1 VLRLLTIL
9 TVAVG
14 LVLGPPTAAAAK
26 KHRTEEP
33 SPSPTPSP
41 TQPPSPTPTESGA
54 PTPEPSPSEEPF
66 PEPEKPGFFD
76 LIGRIRYAISQWFS
90 NLVTSAL
97 RPVFDFLT
105 RTVFST
111 PDVVTNDR
119 ITQLWGISLAVANA
133 LLLLFLLFGAGLVTA
148 GGGLTSQL
156 TAKELLPRLLVAAIA
171 ANISLIVLGWLIDLS
186 NALSQAVLGSLTP
199 SEVSRLMVRFLSNA
213 ALGNPFLALLA
224 LALIVFGI
232 LVIITYVIRAAAL
245 VVLTAGAPLLLV
257 CHALPQTEGY
267 AQQWWRAVL
276 ALLVAPV
283 AQSLL
288 LATAF
293 RVMLT
298 GSGVLGLPIGRGFI
312 DILVIGT
319 LLYFLFKV
327 PFWMLKAAFSN
338 AGTRAAIQVKRVGR
352 AAAKAVT
359 PA

>member
-1 VLRLLTIL
+1 VARLLL
-9 TVAVG
+9 VAAVALG
-14 LVLGPPTAAAAK
+14 VVLALPSASAAENHGPQ
-26 KHRTEEP
+26 EE
-33 SPSPTPSP
+33 PSPTPSVS
-41 TQPPSPTPTESGA
+41 PSPK
-54 PTPEPSPSEEPF
+54 PEPSPEDPF

-97 RPVFDFLT
+97 RPVFDFLGG
-105 RTVFST
+105 TVFST
-111 PDVVTNDR
+111 PAVATNDR
-119 ITQLWGISLAVANA
+119 IVQLWGISLGIADA
-133 LLLLFLLFGAGLVTA
+133 LLLLFLLFGAGLVTVS
-148 GGGLTSQL
+148 GGLSSQL

-171 ANISLIVLGWLIDLS
+171 ANVSLIVLLYLTDLS
-186 NALSQAVLGSLTP
+186 NALARGVLGSLSP
-199 SEVSRLMVRFLSNA
+199 SEVSRLMVRSLADA

-224 LALIVFGI
+224 LALIAFGI

-245 VVLTAGAPLLLV
+245 VVLAAAAPLLLV

-267 AQQWWRAVL
+267 AQAWWRAVL
-276 ALLVAPV
+276 ALLAAPV

-288 LATAF
+288 LAAAF

-298 GSGVLGLPIGRGFI
+298 SDGVLGLPIGSGLI

-327 PFWMLKAAFSN
+327 PFWMLKAAFSQ
-338 AGTRAAIQVKRVGR
+338 AGTRTVFQIKHAAR

>member
-1 VLRLLTIL
+1 VLRLLLVLAI
-9 TVAVG
+9 VAG
-14 LVLGPPTAAAAK
+14 LVLAPPTVADAR
-26 KHRTEEP
+26 KHRSGEPSPAP
-33 SPSPTPSP
+33 SPSPTP
-41 TQPPSPTPTESGA
+41 TPTPTQTA
-54 PTPEPSPSEEPF
+54 TPGPSPSEDPF

-97 RPVFDFLT
+97 HPVFDFLG

-111 PDVVTNDR
+111 PDVASNDR
-119 ITQLWGISLAVANA
+119 ITQLWTISLAVANA

-171 ANISLIVLGWLIDLS
+171 ANVSLIVLGWLIDLS
-186 NALSQAVLGSLTP
+186 NALARGVLGSLSP
-199 SEVSRLMVRFLSNA
+199 DEVSRLMVRFLSNA

-245 VVLTAGAPLLLV
+245 VVLTAAAPLLLV

-267 AQQWWRAVL
+267 AQQWWRAIL

-288 LATAF
+288 LAAAF
-293 RVMLT
+293 RVMLSGT
-298 GSGVLGLPIGRGFI
+298 GVLGLPIGSGFI

-338 AGTRAAIQVKRVGR
+338 AGSRAIIQVKRVGR
-352 AAAKAVT
+352 AAAKAAT
-359 PA
+359 PS

>member
-1 VLRLLTIL
+1 VLRLLL
-9 TVAVG
+9 VVAIVVG
-14 LVLGPPTAAAAK
+14 LVLALPTVAAAK
-26 KHRTEEP
+26 KHRPEEP
-33 SPSPTPSP
+33 SPSPTPSA
-41 TQPPSPTPTESGA
+41 TPTPTPTPSGSL
-54 PTPEPSPSEEPF
+54 TPEPSPSEDPF

-97 RPVFDFLT
+97 RPVFDFLGG
-105 RTVFST
+105 TVFST
-111 PDVVTNDR
+111 PDVASNDR
-119 ITQLWGISLAVANA
+119 IVQLWGISLAIADA

-148 GGGLTSQL
+148 GGGLSSQL

-171 ANISLIVLGWLIDLS
+171 ANVSLIVLGYLIDLS
-186 NALSQAVLGSLTP
+186 NALSRGVLGSLSP
-199 SEVSRLMVRFLSNA
+199 SEVSRLMVRSLSNA

-245 VVLTAGAPLLLV
+245 VVLTAAAPLLLV

-267 AQQWWRAVL
+267 AQQWWRAIL

-288 LATAF
+288 LAAAF
-293 RVMLT
+293 RVMLSGT
-298 GSGVLGLPIGRGFI
+298 GVLGLPIGSGFI

-338 AGTRAAIQVKRVGR
+338 AGSKAILQVKRAGR

>member
-1 VLRLLTIL
+1 MPRTLLIL
-9 TVAVG
+9 ALTAG
-14 LVLGPPTAAAAK
+14 LALAHHGAATAQEHPP
-26 KHRTEEP
+26 EEP
-33 SPSPTPSP
+33 VPGPTPTPSP
-41 TQPPSPTPTESGA
+41 QASAS
-54 PTPEPSPSEEPF
+54 PTPEPEAEPTEDPF

-97 RPVFDFLT
+97 RPVFDFLG

-111 PDVVTNDR
+111 PQIASNER
-119 ITQLWGISLAVANA
+119 IVGLWGISLGIADA
-133 LLLLFLLFGAGLVTA
+133 LLLLFLLFGAGLVTM

-156 TAKELLPRLLVAAIA
+156 TAKELLPRLVVAAIA
-171 ANISLIVLGWLIDLS
+171 ANVSLIVLRILTDLS
-186 NALSQAVLGSLTP
+186 NSLARGVMGSLEPT
-199 SEVSRLMVRFLSNA
+199 EVARLMVRILANA

-224 LALIVFGI
+224 LALIAFGM

-245 VVLTAGAPLLLV
+245 VVLVAAAPLMLV
-257 CHALPQTEGY
+257 CHGLPQTEGY
-267 AQQWWRAVL
+267 AQAWWRAVL

-288 LATAF
+288 LAAAF

-298 GSGVLGLPIGRGFI
+298 SSGVLGLPIGSGLI

-327 PFWMLKAAFSN
+327 PFWMLRTAFSQ
-338 AGTRAAIQVKRVGR
+338 AGSRAVVQVKQVAR
-352 AAAKAVT
+352 AAARAVT

>member
-1 VLRLLTIL
+1 VLRSLLIVVI
-9 TVAVG
+9 VAG
-14 LVLGPPTAAAAK
+14 LVLAAPSVASAK
-26 KHRTEEP
+26 KHRP
-33 SPSPTPSP
+33 GQASPSPTPSP
-41 TQPPSPTPTESGA
+41 APAPAPSPTETAS
-54 PTPEPSPSEEPF
+54 PEPSPSEDPF

-111 PDVVTNDR
+111 PDVAGNNR
-119 ITQLWGISLAVANA
+119 ITQLWGISLAVADA

-171 ANISLIVLGWLIDLS
+171 ANVSLIVLGWLIDLS
-186 NALSQAVLGSLTP
+186 NALAQGVLGSLTP
-199 SEVSRLMVRFLSNA
+199 EEVSRLMVRFLGNG

-224 LALIVFGI
+224 LVLIVFGI
-232 LVIITYVIRAAAL
+232 LVIITYIIRAAAL
-245 VVLTAGAPLLLV
+245 VVLTAAAPLLLV

-267 AQQWWRAVL
+267 AQQWWRAIL
-276 ALLVAPV
+276 ALLAAPV

-288 LATAF
+288 LAAAF

-298 GSGVLGLPIGRGFI
+298 GSGVLGLPIGSGLI

-327 PFWMLKAAFSN
+327 PFWMLKAAFSSS
-338 AGTRAAIQVKRVGR
+338 GTRAVLQIKRIGR

-359 PA
+359 PS

>member
-1 VLRLLTIL
+1 MRVFLALAL
-9 TVAVG
+9 AVG
-14 LVLGPPTAAAAK
+14 LMLALPGASAANSHGNREQRSPPPT
-26 KHRTEEP
+26 
-33 SPSPTPSP
+33 PSPTPSA
-41 TQPPSPTPTESGA
+41 TASPTRSASPL
-54 PTPEPSPSEEPF
+54 PEPRPTEEPF

-76 LIGRIRYAISQWFS
+76 IIGRVRYAISQWFA

-97 RPVFDFLT
+97 RPVFDFLG

-111 PDVVTNDR
+111 PAVASNDR
-119 ITQLWGISLAVANA
+119 IVQLWGISLAVADA
-133 LLLLFLLFGAGLVTA
+133 VLLLFLLFGAGLVTVS
-148 GGGLTSQL
+148 GGLSSQL

-171 ANISLIVLGWLIDLS
+171 ANVSLIVLNHLTDLS
-186 NALSQAVLGSLTP
+186 NALSRGVMGSLTP
-199 SEVSRLMVRFLSNA
+199 SEVSRLMIRFLAHA

-245 VVLTAGAPLLLV
+245 VVLTAAAPLLLIG
-257 CHALPQTEGY
+257 HALPHTEGY
-267 AQQWWRAVL
+267 AQSWWRAVI
-276 ALLVAPV
+276 ALLLAPV

-288 LATAF
+288 LAAAF

-298 GSGVLGLPIGRGFI
+298 GNGVLGLPIGSGFI

-327 PFWMLKAAFSN
+327 PFWMLRAAFSQ
-338 AGTRAAIQVKRVGR
+338 AGARAVVHIKQAARAATRAA
-352 AAAKAVT
+352 

>member
-1 VLRLLTIL
+1 VLRLLLVL
-9 TVAVG
+9 TMTVG
-14 LVLGPPTAAAAK
+14 LVLAPLTAPANKHPP
-26 KHRTEEP
+26 EEP
-33 SPSPTPSP
+33 APAPTSSATTTPTPTPSG
-41 TQPPSPTPTESGA
+41 S

-66 PEPEKPGFFD
+66 PEPERPGFFD

-97 RPVFDFLT
+97 RPVFDFLGG
-105 RTVFST
+105 TVFSS
-111 PDVVTNDR
+111 PDVASNDR
-119 ITQLWGISLAVANA
+119 IVQLWSISLAIADA

-148 GGGLTSQL
+148 GGGLSSQL
-156 TAKELLPRLLVAAIA
+156 MAKELLPRLLVAAIA
-171 ANISLIVLGWLIDLS
+171 ANVSLIVLGYLTDLS
-186 NALSQAVLGSLTP
+186 NALSRGVLGSLEP
-199 SEVSRLMVRFLSNA
+199 SEVARIMIRLLANA

-224 LALIVFGI
+224 LALIAFGI
-232 LVIITYVIRAAAL
+232 LVIVTYVIRAAAL
-245 VVLTAGAPLLLV
+245 VVLTAAAPLLLV

-267 AQQWWRAVL
+267 AQSWWRAVL
-276 ALLVAPV
+276 ALLSAPV

-288 LATAF
+288 LAAAF

-298 GSGVLGLPIGRGFI
+298 PDGVLGLPIGSGFI

-338 AGTRAAIQVKRVGR
+338 GGSRAILHIKRAGR

-359 PA
+359 SA

>member
-1 VLRLLTIL
+1 VTRPLLVLAI
-9 TVAVG
+9 AVG
-14 LVLGPPTAAAAK
+14 LVLAPPTVAAAK
-26 KHRTEEP
+26 KHLPEEP
-33 SPSPTPSP
+33 SPAPTPTPTPTPSA
-41 TQPPSPTPTESGA
+41 TAT
-54 PTPEPSPSEEPF
+54 PTPEPSPSEDPF
-66 PEPEKPGFFD
+66 PEPEEPGFFD

-90 NLVTSAL
+90 SLVTSAL
-97 RPVFDFLT
+97 RPVFDFLG

-111 PDVVTNDR
+111 PDVASNDR
-119 ITQLWGISLAVANA
+119 IVQLWGISLAVADA

-148 GGGLTSQL
+148 GGGLSSQL

-171 ANISLIVLGWLIDLS
+171 ANVSLIVLGYLIDLS
-186 NALSQAVLGSLTP
+186 NALSRAVLGSLSP
-199 SEVSRLMVRFLSNA
+199 DEVSRLMVRFMSNA

-245 VVLTAGAPLLLV
+245 VVLTAAAPLLLV

-276 ALLVAPV
+276 ALLAAPV

-288 LATAF
+288 LAAAF
-293 RVMLT
+293 RVMLS
-298 GSGVLGLPIGRGFI
+298 GSGVLGLPIGSGFI

-338 AGTRAAIQVKRVGR
+338 AGSQAILQIKRVGR